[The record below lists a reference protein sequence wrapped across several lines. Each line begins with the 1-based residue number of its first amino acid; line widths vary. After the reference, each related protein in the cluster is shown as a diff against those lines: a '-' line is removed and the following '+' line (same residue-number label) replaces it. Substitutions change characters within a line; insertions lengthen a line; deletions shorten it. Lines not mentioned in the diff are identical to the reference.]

1 MQKINLG
8 VISTPKWELRFHA
21 GIYLGSSPY
30 HAGSVALVM
39 NLYTGLVSPQFHV
52 IFDEEFTTVPYL
64 TSNTPPPNWL
74 YLVETAQEKATE
86 DQEKLAYDWLHP
98 PSSSTVTK
106 ASEGV

>member
-1 MQKINLG
+1 M
-8 VISTPKWELRFHA
+8 
-21 GIYLGSSPY
+21 
-30 HAGSVALVM
+30 
-39 NLYTGLVSPQFHV
+39 

-74 YLVETAQEKATE
+74 YLVETAQEKATD

-106 ASEGV
+106 ASEGVSNDNETVKTSNRSTTSAPEGVS